1 MLRQS
6 LDNPPMERNDFANLW
21 CYFAQKKKKKLQMS
35 KIMLIFVRSINE
47 AFILT

>member
-21 CYFAQKKKKKLQMS
+21 CYFAQNIHPNLK
-35 KIMLIFVRSINE
+35 NE
-47 AFILT
+47 RI